1 MVVMDGHRTTNRVS
15 AGPFCTASNKS
26 GFRGPAV
33 PGLLALFPVR
43 PQSSEQPRAQP
54 SWSLY
59 WSWRVVLLYVLC
71 LRLTPGLLDGPCG
84 PVLWPWRGRRSEPWP
99 NSPPARLFFSR
110 SRKC

>member
-43 PQSSEQPRAQP
+43 PQSSEQPRSPRGP
-54 SWSLY
+54 SIGPGSCA
-59 WSWRVVLLYVLC
+59 VVPSPDAYC
-71 LRLTPGLLDGPCG
+71 D
-84 PVLWPWRGRRSEPWP
+84 LWPVADVRMARALAVWGRRRSEP
-99 NSPPARLFFSR
+99 
-110 SRKC
+110 